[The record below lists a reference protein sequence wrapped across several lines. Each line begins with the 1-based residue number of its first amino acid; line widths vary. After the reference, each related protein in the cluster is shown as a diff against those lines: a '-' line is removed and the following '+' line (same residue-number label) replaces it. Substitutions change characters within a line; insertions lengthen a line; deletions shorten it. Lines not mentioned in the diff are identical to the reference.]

1 MNLPTWEELIDFHC
15 HKPHVKTDGVLR
27 WNKKYEPFSSRRYNF
42 STRPDN
48 KVCRLVFLN
57 SVLEDSKNKTLIR
70 DGRFIWC
77 KELAYEGVGD
87 DGLRQIS
94 FSVDKGKKRFKIS
107 ENNMLCVPSK
117 SFVNNSKYFRSK
129 EKVFKGFSSALSY
142 HNTLRMMA
150 KSAGVSLEDITQ
162 QIQDDNPFRPG
173 TLVAPRLGYFYPMPA
188 QPHSDKPPLADVHPY
203 GIVLSKSFI
212 NNEEYGR
219 EFYRV
224 RFGDVTYEAIHPVQM
239 EIINEV

>member
-15 HKPHVKTDGVLR
+15 HKTHVKTDGVLR

-77 KELAYEGVGD
+77 KELAYEGVCD

-107 ENNMLCVPSK
+107 ENNINIGGNLHISFLDILSHKFLSWARLC
-117 SFVNNSKYFRSK
+117 
-129 EKVFKGFSSALSY
+129 SSE
-142 HNTLRMMA
+142 A
-150 KSAGVSLEDITQ
+150 K
-162 QIQDDNPFRPG
+162 
-173 TLVAPRLGYFYPMPA
+173 
-188 QPHSDKPPLADVHPY
+188 
-203 GIVLSKSFI
+203 
-212 NNEEYGR
+212 
-219 EFYRV
+219 
-224 RFGDVTYEAIHPVQM
+224 
-239 EIINEV
+239 